1 MDNIAGQNVGKEV
14 MSCSLPAYL
23 QERDGSDPAVVKAKI
38 DRLRFDW
45 GDLCPVIV
53 PNRN

>member
-38 DRLRFDW
+38 DLLRFD
-45 GDLCPVIV
+45 
-53 PNRN
+53 